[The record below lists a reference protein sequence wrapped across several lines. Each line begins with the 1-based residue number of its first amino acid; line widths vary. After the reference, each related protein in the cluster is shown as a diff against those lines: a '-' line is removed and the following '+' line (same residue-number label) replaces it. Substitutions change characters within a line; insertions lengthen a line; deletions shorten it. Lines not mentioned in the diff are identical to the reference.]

1 MPQDSFGDILDE
13 AENLTQKELKSRI
26 SSLTRL
32 SDADI
37 QSICPEKADKVALA
51 ELMKIV
57 DSASSEN
64 AKKKQLAD
72 NIEQL
77 SVIVLRILSKVV
89 V

>member
-1 MPQDSFGDILDE
+1 MPQDSFEAILDE
-13 AENLTQKELKSRI
+13 AEDLTQKELKNRI

-37 QSICPEKADKVALA
+37 QSICPEKEDKVALA

-57 DSASSEN
+57 DGASSEN

-72 NIEQL
+72 NLEQFG
-77 SVIVLRILSKVV
+77 VIVLRILAKVV